1 MRVRRSGG
9 RARRGGAVVEMAAVL
24 PLFVVLA
31 FGQIEFAR
39 LGMVA
44 QMLTV
49 ASREGSRLAV
59 LDTDPDT
66 GNTMSAAVVQAKVNT
81 FLKPLNLSSTLTL
94 TAVSDYA
101 SIPTGQAGAW
111 IYPTTWATAT
121 IGTPITVVVRVPYSQ
136 VSWLPHPRFLA
147 NTTVE
152 GSAAVNSEHAPS
164 S

>member
-1 MRVRRSGG
+1 MRVRRHGASE
-9 RARRGGAVVEMAAVL
+9 RRGGATVEMAFVA
-24 PLFVVLA
+24 PLLISLV

-49 ASREGSRLAV
+49 AAREGSRLAV

-66 GNTMSAAVVQAKVNT
+66 GNTISAAVVQTKINT
-81 FLKPLNLSSTLTL
+81 FLQPLNLPSSITL

-121 IGTPITVVVRVPYSQ
+121 LGTPITVVVRVPYAQ
-136 VSWLPHPRFLA
+136 VSWIPHPRFLESI
-147 NTTVE
+147 TIE